1 MIDPLHRARL
11 SALLILL
18 SCWPA
23 LARGQLATE
32 LAPPPEAETS
42 EPAPEGGSES
52 ATEEASDAASE
63 ETIDAN
69 LGEELDPEGAT
80 IEDRDPTPDGHW
92 RGGDVIDEA
101 FRDGLRAHADT
112 DQEIAALVS
121 DVLLATLAL
130 HAGVMDAIVT
140 PLVRGAGVRVWEAQY
155 AYDLALGITLTAG
168 EVIKMIVGRARPFER
183 DCVAN
188 PDRRGC
194 DNADRFSSFLSLHSG
209 MAFTSS
215 GYTCAMHLE
224 RRLFDDLGA
233 DIASCVA
240 SLGVATLIG
249 TLRIVADRHYFSDV
263 LSGATLGFL
272 VGFLMPA
279 LLVGRP
285 PDTSE
290 DARGP
295 LSLSPPSPPAY
306 TLSFG
311 GSF

>member
-1 MIDPLHRARL
+1 MVPLQRARL
-11 SALLILL
+11 SALLFLL
-18 SCWPA
+18 SVWPT
-23 LARGQLATE
+23 LASAQLATE
-32 LAPPPEAETS
+32 LAPPESEVTSVPADDAREETS
-42 EPAPEGGSES
+42 EGS
-52 ATEEASDAASE
+52 TASE
-63 ETIDAN
+63 GEVDASIA
-69 LGEELDPEGAT
+69 EELDPEGST
-80 IEDRDPTPDGHW
+80 IEDGEPIPDGHW

-101 FRDGLRAHADT
+101 FREGLRAHDES

-121 DVLLATLAL
+121 DVLLAGLAL
-130 HAGVMDAIVT
+130 HAAVFEAIVT
-140 PLVRGAGVRVWEAQY
+140 PLARDEGARVWEAQY
-155 AYDLALGITLTAG
+155 SYDLALGITLTAG

-194 DNADRFSSFLSLHSG
+194 ADPDRFSSFLSLHSG
-209 MAFTSS
+209 VAFTSA
-215 GYTCAMHLE
+215 GYSCAMHLE
-224 RRLFDDLGA
+224 RRLFQDLGA
-233 DIASCVA
+233 DIASCA
-240 SLGVATLIG
+240 TSLAVATLIG

-279 LLVGRP
+279 LLVSAP

-295 LSLSPPSPPAY
+295 LSTSAPSAPTY

-311 GSF
+311 GAF